1 MIFYILKVL
10 LLTVYI
16 NKGPWIVQSS
26 VGRKPLIVGGAL
38 RVEYH
43 KEAQYFEVDID
54 IGSSAIACS
63 IVRFVL
69 G

>member
-10 LLTVYI
+10 LLTVYN

-38 RVEYH
+38 RV
-43 KEAQYFEVDID
+43 I
-54 IGSSAIACS
+54 
-63 IVRFVL
+63 
-69 G
+69 